1 MFYGNEVTCSLRIDR
16 CLPLYTFLGIHG
28 FLWLIGEFL
37 LASLKG
43 QGLLLRI
50 VIELDMRM
58 KNYIIVLGR
67 RHIDVTPKR

>member
-1 MFYGNEVTCSLRIDR
+1 MSSA
-16 CLPLYTFLGIHG
+16 LYFFGHPWISVAYWGI
-28 FLWLIGEFL
+28 F